1 MTPQQIALVQ
11 QSFSKVAPI
20 SEAAAVLFYDR
31 LFDVAPSVR
40 AMFPE
45 DMTEQRKKLM
55 GMLAAVVS
63 GLSNLETILPAAS
76 ALAKRHVAYG
86 AKAEHY
92 PVVGATLL
100 WTLEKGL
107 GEAWTP
113 ELATAWTDAYGVLS
127 GYMISKPTARR
138 RRPPN
143 RRCLVSEPLVIV
155 GNGMAAARLVD
166 ELAKTALGRYAVAV
180 IGEEPRL
187 AYNRV
192 LLSSVLAGETGSHEI
207 ELRPAD
213 WWRHRGVTV
222 RYGYRVTEIDTGR
235 RELKIAGEESMEYS
249 KLVLATGSTP
259 LRLNVPGADL
269 AGVHTFRDTRDVDL
283 LLTLAAAKKRVVVVG
298 GGLLGLEAA
307 YGLAKA
313 GAPVT
318 LLHLMDRLMERQ
330 LDGPAADLLKTLVE
344 RKGIRILLNAST
356 ARIHGE
362 RHVEAVELADGSR
375 IEADAVIFA
384 AGIRPNIALAKEAGI
399 AVNRGIVVNDE
410 MQTASPD
417 IYALGEC
424 AEHRGTCYGLVEP
437 AYEQARVLARHL
449 GGRPAAYQ
457 GSVVSTNLKVSGV
470 SVFSAGDFMGGEGSE
485 SLVLTD
491 RRRGTY
497 KKLVIADGCLT
508 GAVLIGDTADALWYL
523 ELIRTR
529 EKIAG
534 IRADMMFGRALAL
547 PSKAA

>member
-1 MTPQQIALVQ
+1 M
-11 QSFSKVAPI
+11 
-20 SEAAAVLFYDR
+20 
-31 LFDVAPSVR
+31 
-40 AMFPE
+40 
-45 DMTEQRKKLM
+45 
-55 GMLAAVVS
+55 
-63 GLSNLETILPAAS
+63 
-76 ALAKRHVAYG
+76 
-86 AKAEHY
+86 
-92 PVVGATLL
+92 
-100 WTLEKGL
+100 
-107 GEAWTP
+107 
-113 ELATAWTDAYGVLS
+113 
-127 GYMISKPTARR
+127 
-138 RRPPN
+138 
-143 RRCLVSEPLVIV
+143 SEPLVIV

-222 RYGYRVTEIDTGR
+222 RYGYRVTEIDVGR
-235 RELKIAGEESMEYS
+235 RELKIEGEESMEYS
-249 KLVLATGSTP
+249 RLVLATGSTP

-269 AGVHTFRDTRDVDL
+269 SGVHTFRDTRDVDL
-283 LLTLAAAKKRVVVVG
+283 LLTLAAARKRVVVVG

-330 LDGPAADLLKTLVE
+330 LDAPAADLLKTLVE

-356 ARIHGE
+356 KCIHGDG
-362 RHVEAVELADGSR
+362 HVEAVELADGSR

-384 AGIRPNIALAKEAGI
+384 AGIKPNVVLAKDAGI
-399 AVNRGIVVNDE
+399 AVNRGIVVNDV
-410 MQTASPD
+410 MQTSSPD
-417 IYALGEC
+417 IFALGEC

-449 GGRPAAYQ
+449 AGRPAAYQ

-485 SLVLTD
+485 SLVLSD
-491 RRRGTY
+491 RSRGTY
-497 KKLVIADGCLT
+497 KKLVIADGRLT
-508 GAVLIGDTADALWYL
+508 GAVLIGDTVDALWYL
-523 ELIRTR
+523 ELIRNR
-529 EKIAG
+529 DKVAA
-534 IRADMMFGRALAL
+534 IRTDMMFGRALAR

>member
-1 MTPQQIALVQ
+1 
-11 QSFSKVAPI
+11 
-20 SEAAAVLFYDR
+20 
-31 LFDVAPSVR
+31 
-40 AMFPE
+40 
-45 DMTEQRKKLM
+45 
-55 GMLAAVVS
+55 
-63 GLSNLETILPAAS
+63 
-76 ALAKRHVAYG
+76 
-86 AKAEHY
+86 
-92 PVVGATLL
+92 
-100 WTLEKGL
+100 
-107 GEAWTP
+107 
-113 ELATAWTDAYGVLS
+113 
-127 GYMISKPTARR
+127 
-138 RRPPN
+138 
-143 RRCLVSEPLVIV
+143 
-155 GNGMAAARLVD
+155 MAAARLVD

-235 RELKIAGEESMEYS
+235 RELKIEGEESMEYS
-249 KLVLATGSTP
+249 KLVLAVGSTP

-330 LDGPAADLLKTLVE
+330 LDAPAADLLKTLVE

-362 RHVEAVELADGSR
+362 GHVEAVELADGSR

-384 AGIRPNIALAKEAGI
+384 AGIRPNIALAKDAGI

-449 GGRPAAYQ
+449 SGRPAAYQ

-485 SLVLTD
+485 SLVLSD

-497 KKLVIADGCLT
+497 KKLVIAEGRLT
-508 GAVLIGDTADALWYL
+508 GALLIGDTVDALWYL
-523 ELIRTR
+523 ELIRNR
-529 EKIAG
+529 EKVAA
-534 IRADMMFGRALAL
+534 IRADMMFGRALAG